1 MHGPVLCGPD
11 RKNRRLVEVAHGA
24 EPSGRPLRIAMV
36 APPWYQ
42 LPPDG
47 YGGIEAMVYWLVE
60 ELNQRGHQ
68 VTVIGAGSPGV
79 SVPARATYQEPPSE
93 RIGQPLPEAVHALVA
108 AEHLD
113 ELDADVVH
121 DHSLAG
127 PLTAR
132 GRPVPTVVT
141 AHGPVQDDMAAYYA
155 HLGPGVHLVAIS
167 EFQRS
172 RAPELPWAD
181 VVYNAI
187 PVDEYPFRADKE
199 DFCLFLGRVNG
210 DKAPDL
216 AIEAARA
223 AGRRIVLAAKCT
235 EPEEQ
240 RYFEERVRPLLG
252 EDAEWFGAAG
262 TEEKK
267 DLLARAS
274 CLVFPIRW
282 DEPFGLV
289 MVEAMACGTPVV
301 ALRRGSV
308 EEVVADGVSGFVR
321 DRPEE
326 LPDAIRRTG
335 ELDPAACRDH
345 VAGRFDVPTMAEGY
359 ERVYRRLVDAD
370 G

>member
-1 MHGPVLCGPD
+1 
-11 RKNRRLVEVAHGA
+11 VEAA
-24 EPSGRPLRIAMV
+24 NDARQSERPLRIAMV
-36 APPWYQ
+36 APPWFE

-60 ELNQRGHQ
+60 ELNRRGHQ
-68 VTVIGAGSPGV
+68 VTVIGAGNLGV
-79 SVPARATYQEPPSE
+79 SSATRATYRVPPSE
-93 RIGQPLPEAVHALVA
+93 RIGQPVPEAVHALVA

-113 ELDADVVH
+113 ELDAEVVH

-132 GRPVPTVVT
+132 ARQVPTVVT
-141 AHGPVQDDMAAYYA
+141 AHGPIQDDLADYYA

-172 RAPELPWAD
+172 RAPELPWAG
-181 VVYNAI
+181 VVHNAI

-210 DKAPDL
+210 EKAPDL

-223 AGRRIVLAAKCT
+223 AGRRIVLAAKCS
-235 EPEEQ
+235 EPEER
-240 RYFEERVRPLLG
+240 RYFDERVKPLLG
-252 EDAEWFGAAG
+252 PDAEWFGSAG

-274 CLVFPIRW
+274 CLVFPAQW

-308 EEVVADGVSGFVR
+308 PEVVADGVNGFVR
-321 DRPEE
+321 DRLEE
-326 LPDAIRRTG
+326 LPEAIRRAA
-335 ELDPAACRDH
+335 ELDPAACRQH
-345 VAGRFDVPTMAEGY
+345 LVGRFDVPTMAGGY
-359 ERVYRRLVDAD
+359 ERVYQRLAA

>member
-1 MHGPVLCGPD
+1 
-11 RKNRRLVEVAHGA
+11 VEVAHGTD
-24 EPSGRPLRIAMV
+24 PSGRRLRIAMV

-47 YGGIEAMVYWLVE
+47 YGGIEAMVFWLVE
-60 ELNQRGHQ
+60 ALHQRGHQ
-68 VTVIGAGSPGV
+68 VTVIGAGEPGV
-79 SVPARATYQEPPSE
+79 SGPSRATYKQPPSE
-93 RIGQPLPEAVHALVA
+93 RIGQPLPETVHALVA
-108 AEHLD
+108 AKHLD

-132 GRPVPTVVT
+132 ARQVPTVVT
-141 AHGPVQDDMAAYYA
+141 AHGPVQDDLAAYYA
-155 HLGPGVHLVAIS
+155 HLGPGVYLVAIS

-172 RAPELPWAD
+172 RAPELPWVG
-181 VVYNAI
+181 VVHNAI
-187 PVDEYPFRADKE
+187 PIDEYPFRADKE

-210 DKAPDL
+210 EKAPDL

-235 EPEEQ
+235 EPDEQ

-252 EDAEWFGAAG
+252 DDAEWVGTAD

-267 DLLARAS
+267 DLLARAA
-274 CLVFPIRW
+274 CLVFPIQW

-308 EEVVADGVSGFVR
+308 EEVVADGVSGYVR
-321 DRPEE
+321 DRLEE
-326 LPDAIRRTG
+326 LPAAIRRTG

-345 VAGRFDVPTMAEGY
+345 VAGRFDVRTMADGY
-359 ERVYRRLVDAD
+359 ERIYRELVAARAASRPARL
-370 G
+370 

>member
-1 MHGPVLCGPD
+1 
-11 RKNRRLVEVAHGA
+11 
-24 EPSGRPLRIAMV
+24 
-36 APPWYQ
+36 
-42 LPPDG
+42 
-47 YGGIEAMVYWLVE
+47 
-60 ELNQRGHQ
+60 
-68 VTVIGAGSPGV
+68 
-79 SVPARATYQEPPSE
+79 
-93 RIGQPLPEAVHALVA
+93 VHALVA

-113 ELDADVVH
+113 ELEMDLVH

-141 AHGPVQDDMAAYYA
+141 AHGPVQDDLAAYYA
-155 HLGPGVHLVAIS
+155 HLGPDVHLVAIS

-172 RAPELPWAD
+172 RAPDLAWAG
-181 VVYNAI
+181 VVHNAI

-210 DKAPDL
+210 EKAPDL

-235 EPEEQ
+235 EPDEK

-252 EDAEWFGAAG
+252 EDAEWFGTAG
-262 TEEKK
+262 NEEKK
-267 DLLARAS
+267 DLLARAA
-274 CLVFPIRW
+274 CLVFPVQW

-308 EEVVADGVSGFVR
+308 DEVVEDGVSGYVR
-321 DRPEE
+321 DRLEE
-326 LPDAIRRTG
+326 LPEAIGRTG

-345 VAGRFDVPTMAEGY
+345 VAGRFDVPTMTDGY
-359 ERVYRRLVDAD
+359 ERIYRELLPES
-370 G
+370 